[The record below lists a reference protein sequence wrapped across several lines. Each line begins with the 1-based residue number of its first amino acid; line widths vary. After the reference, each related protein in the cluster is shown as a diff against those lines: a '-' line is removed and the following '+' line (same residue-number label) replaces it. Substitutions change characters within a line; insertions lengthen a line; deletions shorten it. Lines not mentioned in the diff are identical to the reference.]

1 MATSESTDFTL
12 TARDICTDAL
22 RMIGVVAA
30 GREPSGA
37 QAATAMQR
45 LTMLLK
51 TWGTI
56 ERLWLIEDAS
66 EPLVQGQ
73 AAYELPLARRVISV
87 RRRAAGLDTPLCSA
101 SREDY
106 NNLPTK
112 SAQGFPNTWFFDP
125 QRSTRTLYIW
135 QTPDAWNAANTTLE
149 YTYARVIDDVDS
161 LNDEADVPQ
170 EWLDALTYGLA
181 KRLGPE
187 FGVAADLNY
196 QEVKAEAD
204 RLYGALTAD
213 SQETEP
219 TYFQPAQ
226 HF

>member
-1 MATSESTDFTL
+1 MATSASTDFSM
-12 TARDICTDAL
+12 TARDLCTTAL
-22 RMIGVVAA
+22 RLIGVVAA
-30 GREPSGA
+30 NREPRDA
-37 QAATAMQR
+37 QAASAMQH
-45 LTMLLK
+45 LTLMLK

-56 ERLWLIEDAS
+56 ERLWLIEEAS
-66 EPLVQGQ
+66 KALVQGQ
-73 AAYELPLARRVISV
+73 AAYSLPLARRVISV
-87 RRRAAGLDTPLCSA
+87 RRRAAGIDTPLCSA
-101 SREDY
+101 SREEY

-112 SAQGFPNTWFFDP
+112 SAQGYPNTWFFDP
-125 QRSTRTLYIW
+125 QRTTRTLYLW
-135 QTPDAWNAANTTLE
+135 LTPDAWNAANATLE

-181 KRLGPE
+181 KRLGPL
-187 FGVAADLNY
+187 FGVAADVNY
-196 QEVKAEAD
+196 QEVKAEAE
-204 RLYGALTAD
+204 RLYAALTAD